1 MKRRGGR
8 KSHRP
13 GAGERLGGGVKRRAE
28 PGMPSEATSSGVPP
42 SMAAAAAAEG
52 GAGMEPDELEFE
64 DPFIDEEDADEDGQV
79 IEEDHVFADD
89 PDKLNIDLSEGTD
102 GAVVKVFRPGIDVVP
117 EGDKL
122 EYSAEAYVMYHAMS
136 ADWPCLSVDVVPD
149 LLGMAR
155 TKMPLTTFFVAGT
168 QADTPKNNSL
178 LVLKASNLVRTQHDE
193 DEDVVD
199 LDEEDD
205 PVLEIQSI
213 PHYGGINRVRVMPQ

>member
-1 MKRRGGR
+1 MHLGCAGTGCFFHACTMKRRGGR

-102 GAVVKVFRPGIDVVP
+102 GAVVKVR
-117 EGDKL
+117 
-122 EYSAEAYVMYHAMS
+122 
-136 ADWPCLSVDVVPD
+136 CL
-149 LLGMAR
+149 R
-155 TKMPLTTFFVAGT
+155 TWERREPA
-168 QADTPKNNSL
+168 
-178 LVLKASNLVRTQHDE
+178 VRQ
-193 DEDVVD
+193 
-199 LDEEDD
+199 
-205 PVLEIQSI
+205 P
-213 PHYGGINRVRVMPQ
+213 